1 VGPARQ
7 VGTGDHNGVICVLIL
22 KAGIVQRFSARDG
35 HNAVSNPIQALPHD
49 ASSIDGTV
57 ALPAPPRL
65 SLIPRSSF
73 LQSMKITSAVSLK
86 AITAAIVLATA
97 ATAAAESALETP
109 APLQTHRID
118 ITYEA
123 PKNPAHQR
131 LRDLL
136 IQARVLEQVQ
146 EILSPFR
153 LPQRL
158 PISIEGC
165 DGELDARYLYDEAR
179 IKVCYEYLDDIWK
192 AVPDEATAEGM
203 APIDAIVGPLADVFF
218 HEFGHALI
226 TLHKIPVLGREENA
240 ADTMSAMLMLL
251 MAKGEARRLIL
262 GAAYWYTDDLETTIT
277 LKPSEFSAVHSTPHQ
292 RFFNLICIAYGAHQE
307 MFADLVG
314 KSYLPEERAEDCKSE
329 FQQAVHAFDVLI
341 RPHIDET
348 LAKQVFGK
356 PWLPDANLPPPR
368 LPDTDSAASNT
379 TPSIN

>member
-1 VGPARQ
+1 MA
-7 VGTGDHNGVICVLIL
+7 
-22 KAGIVQRFSARDG
+22 
-35 HNAVSNPIQALPHD
+35 
-49 ASSIDGTV
+49 
-57 ALPAPPRL
+57 
-65 SLIPRSSF
+65 
-73 LQSMKITSAVSLK
+73 
-86 AITAAIVLATA
+86 AITLAT
-97 ATAAAESALETP
+97 TAAAAAET
-109 APLQTHRID
+109 APELRTHQID
-118 ITYEA
+118 IAYAE

-165 DGELDARYLYDEAR
+165 DGELEARYLYSEAR

-192 AVPDEATAEGM
+192 AVPDETTSEGM

-226 TLHKIPVLGREENA
+226 DLHKIPVLGREENA
-240 ADTMSAMLMLL
+240 ADTMSAILMLL
-251 MAKGEARRLIL
+251 LAKGEARRLIL
-262 GAAYWYTDDLETTIT
+262 GAAYWYTDDLETAIT
-277 LKPSEFSAVHSTPHQ
+277 LKPAEFSAVHSTPHQ

-314 KSYLPEERAEDCKSE
+314 KDYLPEERAEDCKSE
-329 FQQAVHAFDVLI
+329 FQQAAHAFNLLI
-341 RPHIDET
+341 RPHIDEA
-348 LAKQVFGK
+348 LAHQVFGK
-356 PWLPDANLPPPR
+356 PWLPDANLLPPR
-368 LPDTDSAASNT
+368 LPDTDSAAPDRS